1 MLPCHRLVLMRL
13 AVLLFWLNV
22 LISPAVASSTL
33 LEVGATGG
41 LPGFQEGELPVY
53 LALHM
58 TDAGLTEWR
67 FEPAAGQGLP
77 ANYVLWSFTLKPY
90 DGGEVYSH
98 HPFHSSRGTSSGL
111 HFVTLE
117 ARLYLN
123 GVYQTLVVGQA
134 LMYGPH
140 DRHLAVAVTEITR
153 NLLGPTGA
161 YRRIDAKPARNSAS
175 PGLRSRSTRTEEK
188 VGADALSVTSLSLT
202 SRQYCR

>member
-1 MLPCHRLVLMRL
+1 MPRPILPCRRPVLIGL
-13 AVLLFWLNV
+13 AVLLFWLSAF
-22 LISPAVASSTL
+22 ISPALASSI

-41 LPGFQEGELPVY
+41 LPGFDEGELPRY

-58 TDAGLTEWR
+58 SDAGLTEWR
-67 FEPAAGQGLP
+67 FEAATGEGLP

-123 GVYQTLVVGQA
+123 GVYQTLAVGQA
-134 LMYGPH
+134 LMDGPH

-153 NLLGPTGA
+153 NLLGPDGA
-161 YRRIDAKPARNSAS
+161 YRRIDAGP
-175 PGLRSRSTRTEEK
+175 PRT
-188 VGADALSVTSLSLT
+188 DPQ
-202 SRQYCR
+202 R